1 MSYPLSYQ
9 FTGSPFTSYET
20 IHITAPGTGA
30 MFDAEFAKIA
40 TAQSE
45 HLAFTRKI
53 QADDGGLRSGI
64 VGPKNLTGNL
74 LNSLL
79 QYIASVIEDKPWR
92 LVLAAV
98 DQHTA
103 GAGQTVFPLS
113 VTPTVAANVIVTV
126 NGLLQPPTG
135 VYSFSGDMLVFNTG
149 LLLGQAVVVRHF
161 GGATITVDQFVASA
175 GQTTFKLSKEPF
187 DPAFLLVSVSGVAQA
202 PNTNFVLNG
211 RNVIIEDVPTGA
223 AVCIWTLRE
232 MEISSSEFTAIGWC
246 ASQSS
251 CGC

>member
-9 FTGSPFTSYET
+9 FNGSPFTAYET
-20 IHITAPGTGA
+20 IHITAPGTGV

-40 TAQSE
+40 TAQAQ

-53 QADDGGLRSGI
+53 QADDGSLRSGI

-79 QYIASVIEDKPWR
+79 QYIASEIDNKPWR

-103 GAGQTVFPLS
+103 VTGQTVFPLS

-126 NGLLQPPTG
+126 DGLLRRYTG
-135 VYSFSGDMLVFNTG
+135 V
-149 LLLGQAVVVRHF
+149 
-161 GGATITVDQFVASA
+161 
-175 GQTTFKLSKEPF
+175 
-187 DPAFLLVSVSGVAQA
+187 
-202 PNTNFVLNG
+202 
-211 RNVIIEDVPTGA
+211 
-223 AVCIWTLRE
+223 
-232 MEISSSEFTAIGWC
+232 
-246 ASQSS
+246 
-251 CGC
+251 